1 MLNDEQMARLAE
13 IEDWYVSSLVP
24 GHRVRAYNYRD
35 SSGCEVA
42 FIRPDGKW
50 CINQSVC
57 WRLMVKH
64 RAYVAA
70 TLDGGWDFIVGNPAR
85 LASSGDPA
93 EALALAILAAHPED
107 HHE

>member
-1 MLNDEQMARLAE
+1 MLDDEQMARLAK
-13 IEDWYVSSLVP
+13 IEQWELVETLPAFPIYTYP
-24 GHRVRAYNYRD
+24 GTNTVAARWNGEGWTVND
-35 SSGCEVA
+35 ST
-42 FIRPDGKW
+42 
-50 CINQSVC
+50 C